1 METQK
6 KKHAIKVIAF
16 DADDTLWSNEPFFQ
30 EVERKYTDLLSEY
43 DNAEEISA
51 ELFQTEMDNLECLG
65 YGAKAFTISMV
76 ETALRVSERKI
87 SADKIQQIILLGKS
101 LLQMPIELLPGV
113 EETLKALK
121 EQGRYRLV
129 VATKGDLLD
138 QERKLHRSGLTSYFD
153 HIEIMSDK
161 TEKEYTRLLQTLQVA
176 PEEFLMIGNS
186 LKSDIQPVLAIGGY
200 GVHIPFEVMWQH
212 EVVGTFAHPRLKQMK
227 SPAELLEWLSEITP
241 LITQSNE
248 AGKKSLLIWHECEY
262 LKLESDEILWIEA
275 SRSNSVLHLTNNRE
289 MVVPSVLGIVEKD
302 LSNLGFIRT
311 HRSYIVNLK
320 YTNSLIGN
328 SIEIGGKLLPIGTQY
343 RETVC
348 DHFIFLGTRK
358 KF

>member
-1 METQK
+1 
-6 KKHAIKVIAF
+6 
-16 DADDTLWSNEPFFQ
+16 
-30 EVERKYTDLLSEY
+30 
-43 DNAEEISA
+43 
-51 ELFQTEMDNLECLG
+51 
-65 YGAKAFTISMV
+65 
-76 ETALRVSERKI
+76 
-87 SADKIQQIILLGKS
+87 
-101 LLQMPIELLPGV
+101 MPIELLPSV

-121 EQGRYRLV
+121 EQGDYRLV

-138 QERKLHRSGLTSYFD
+138 QERKLQRSGLMPYFD